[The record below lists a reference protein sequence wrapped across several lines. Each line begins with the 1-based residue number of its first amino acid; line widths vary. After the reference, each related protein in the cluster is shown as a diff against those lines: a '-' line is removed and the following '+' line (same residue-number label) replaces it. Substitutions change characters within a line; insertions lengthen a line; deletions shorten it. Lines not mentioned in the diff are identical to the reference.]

1 MYKLLLIAYLFS
13 GMNLFA
19 QKLHHQMIS
28 TQGVNKKLKNGMLV
42 NQSVGQQSTIG
53 NYVSSKINV
62 GQGYIQT
69 LKMVKTVTAL
79 PETVSAIVYPNP
91 FSDVLNFKFSS
102 AIEGNI
108 KINIFDVRGRL
119 IFSQEQKSVEN
130 ILTLTSL
137 NFAVGTYFVKLEAK
151 DLNYSSQIIKVK

>member
-1 MYKLLLIAYLFS
+1 
-13 GMNLFA
+13 
-19 QKLHHQMIS
+19 
-28 TQGVNKKLKNGMLV
+28 
-42 NQSVGQQSTIG
+42 
-53 NYVSSKINV
+53 
-62 GQGYIQT
+62 
-69 LKMVKTVTAL
+69 MVKTVAVL
-79 PETVSAIVYPNP
+79 PETISTIVYPNP

-119 IFSQEQKSVEN
+119 VFSQEQKTVEN

-137 NFAVGTYFVKLEAK
+137 NFAAGTYFVKLEAK